1 MRNIRWTIPFKNREE
16 QLCTINIYEEGWT
29 GGVTVIA
36 DTIPNT
42 IGYAADEPFAW
53 EEDDDDDLLNVVR
66 VKTAYIRIKERE
78 YGSLADLHPQYD
90 KHHYVT
96 FIRGNELMFTG
107 FMNCGSYDNDWKAAP
122 REIEFSCVS
131 PLGLLDRIAFP
142 QPEPIS
148 QVGNMDIYPSP
159 SFVTIGS
166 LLNEVIRGIDGGISK
181 VVLPGP
187 TGTPDVSFFQL
198 SIGSTIFTPETS
210 NIFDEQGN
218 ISLYEPKNYIDFI
231 EAFCNCYGLIA
242 HDVPGAIVFSKF
254 DYSGTYA
261 SIDVEELI
269 AESSPTITPIAG
281 SADLADLE
289 AITDIA
295 SDDGEE
301 STIFPI
307 QKLTLNYPDN
317 DFNSEGL
324 PYDRCKKGPVLINS
338 SSWSQYSMADALPLT
353 DALFSTYTQE
363 EPMINAE
370 GNFTSPCV
378 MLGCGFYEGRQREGI
393 YNFVA
398 QGEYF
403 RFKLYHKPALR
414 DSFLGFKVS
423 FKMYWESKTLWCV
436 SSDSP
441 RGYGKLRIMCGST
454 SLLPEDATLGG
465 ENEIEFVYSGIA
477 VHTNEPIE
485 FIFYNT
491 SAVNSLL
498 ITDFKIELKESP
510 YLKYTENPRSNK
522 NILTNP
528 NHGQD
533 SKSIDM
539 DIVDHDF
546 ENQYKD
552 YFQYLN
558 LHKLTP
564 SESLYVSLPSDRYI
578 NYYNPGSRNNY
589 EYLFNVQNRIQFTA
603 KEADQLPDYTYI
615 NPYSFFRN
623 GWKWRIIATSFNAK
637 LNQYTFTV
645 HHSTTID

>member
-166 LLNEVIRGIDGGISK
+166 LLNEVIKGIDGGISK

-269 AESSPTITPIAG
+269 AESSPTITPVAD
-281 SADLADLE
+281 SADLADL
-289 AITDIA
+289 ATIADIA

-301 STIFPI
+301 SAIFPI

-317 DFNSEGL
+317 DFNSEGF
-324 PYDRCKKGPVLINS
+324 PFDRCKKDDLICE
-338 SSWSQYSMADALPLT
+338 YGDYDMAKAQPLT
-353 DALFSTYTQE
+353 DVLSSPFFLPS
-363 EPMINAE
+363 PSINAD
-370 GNFTSPCV
+370 GNFPSAGV
-378 MLGCGFYEGRQREGI
+378 MPGCGFLNEQSREGI
-393 YNFVA
+393 FIRYPIS
-398 QGEYF
+398 GEYL
-403 RFKLYHKPALR
+403 RFKLYNRPENFTR
-414 DSFLGFKVS
+414 IKVS
-423 FKMYWESKTLWCV
+423 FKMFRDERTVGCTNSDDSSGFGTLTI
-436 SSDSP
+436 
-441 RGYGKLRIMCGST
+441 KCGT
-454 SLLPEDATLGG
+454 ETLATLNPVKG
-465 ENEIEFVYSGIA
+465 ENEVYFTVAKVSHCIHYA
-477 VHTNEPIE
+477 EPIE
-485 FIFYNT
+485 FIFAGAIQFY
-491 SAVNSLL
+491 SYV
-498 ITDFKIELKESP
+498 ITDFRLSEDKIGMEA
-510 YLKYTENPRSNK
+510 YLAHQEGTKIILNNPKSGK
-522 NILTNP
+522 
-528 NHGQD
+528 D
-533 SKSIDM
+533 SESIDL
-539 DIVDHDF
+539 DLCD
-546 ENQYKD
+546 QAPGTKD
-552 YFQYLN
+552 KAFFNYNGNFW
-558 LHKLTP
+558 LTP
-564 SESLYVSLPSDRYI
+564 SQDLYDALPATV

-589 EYLFNVQNRIQFTA
+589 EYLFYVQNRIQFTA

-637 LNQYTFTV
+637 LNQYTFTL
-645 HHSTTID
+645 HHSTAID